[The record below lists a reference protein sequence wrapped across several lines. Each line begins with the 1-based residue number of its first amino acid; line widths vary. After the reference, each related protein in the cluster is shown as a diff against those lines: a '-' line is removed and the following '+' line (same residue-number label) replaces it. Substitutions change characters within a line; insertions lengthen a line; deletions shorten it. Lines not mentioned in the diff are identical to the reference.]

1 MSYRIVTFC
10 AADRPEAVDEM
21 RAMLALMF
29 ASAQRHDAGVSLTVL
44 SDRETDLSGIEAYA
58 TISRHQVERSD
69 LMLARTQAQNEF
81 VGSYDFA
88 QPLAFLDLDIFINR
102 SIGGLFERPFDIAL
116 TSRRKAEMPING
128 GVILAN
134 NRNPAAVRAFFSAL
148 VQTYLQRYR
157 AQSGWWG
164 DQRALNDLVPLSNGQ
179 FDREVQLECDGVRYL
194 VLPGSKYNF
203 SPHALWAT
211 VALPRSKKYILH
223 FKGPARKRHFKR
235 FFDLHYQDRER
246 PKP

>member
-102 SIGGLFERPFDIAL
+102 SIGPLFGRPFDIAL

-128 GVILAN
+128 GVVLAN
-134 NRNPAAVRAFFSAL
+134 NRNPPAVRSFFARL
-148 VQTYLQRYR
+148 VDTYLQRYR

-164 DQRALNDLVPLSNGQ
+164 DQRALNDLVPLTQGQ
-179 FDREVQLECDGVRYL
+179 FDRELQLERDAIRYL
-194 VLPGSKYNF
+194 MLPGSRYNF
-203 SPHALWAT
+203 SPHVLWAT
-211 VALPRSKKYILH
+211 VALPRPTKYILH
-223 FKGPARKRHFKR
+223 FKGPARKKHFTR
-235 FFDLHYQDRER
+235 FFELHYRTPR
-246 PKP
+246 